1 MLLTNYKRLVLKD
14 SSVNAVCY
22 GAKLMLPG
30 LLRFANGIEIGE
42 EVVLMTTKGEAVAV
56 GIAQM
61 STADMA
67 HCDHGVVAKIK
78 RVIMDRDTY
87 PRRWGLGP
95 KAKMKKQ
102 LIAEGK
108 LDKHGKANESTPEAW
123 KAGYVEYMKA
133 AGAKE
138 GGAAAA
144 SPMVTEVAEDAEAKE
159 KREKKEKKEKK
170 KREAEEGAGEEP
182 KKKKKKKDTD
192 DT

>member
-1 MLLTNYKRLVLKD
+1 
-14 SSVNAVCY
+14 
-22 GAKLMLPG
+22 
-30 LLRFANGIEIGE
+30 
-42 EVVLMTTKGEAVAV
+42 
-56 GIAQM
+56 
-61 STADMA
+61 
-67 HCDHGVVAKIK
+67 
-78 RVIMDRDTY
+78 MDRDTY

-159 KREKKEKKEKK
+159 KKEKKEKK
-170 KREAEEGAGEEP
+170 KREAEEGAGGEP
-182 KKKKKKKDTD
+182 KKKKKKDTD